1 MNKKYISFFRIILLA
16 AIFMQVIVS
25 RAQEEYKELM
35 DNIFEIP
42 AGKIPS
48 AAEVYK
54 TDVNLLEINTLLLK
68 KMEEMTLYILDL
80 QSQINE
86 LKK

>member
-1 MNKKYISFFRIILLA
+1 MNPKLLSLLRLFLLA
-16 AIFMQVIVS
+16 ILFMQVTVTH
-25 RAQEEYKELM
+25 AQEEYQILM

-54 TDVNLLEINTLLLK
+54 NDVNLLEINTLLLK